1 MREDRLGF
9 PCPRLTRRIP
19 RRRRT
24 WPPTIPLPASSPK
37 VSYSGVMNDES
48 HQIVVMTPNENF
60 WYSHGNMED
69 LETHT

>member
-1 MREDRLGF
+1 
-9 PCPRLTRRIP
+9 
-19 RRRRT
+19 
-24 WPPTIPLPASSPK
+24 
-37 VSYSGVMNDES
+37 MNDES